1 MMMGQDA
8 LRILLQLRRS
18 RRWLVDEPACL
29 LQGLTLDR
37 EELLREAAIM
47 AQFVHPSVIR
57 LVGVVTTGE
66 PLMIVLEYAGTS
78 TYLMRY
84 WQLRLAFSLA
94 EHGALLSYIKG
105 RDLDDSTL
113 VRFGIDCASGLQYL
127 GQRGFV
133 HR

>member
-1 MMMGQDA
+1 M
-8 LRILLQLRRS
+8 
-18 RRWLVDEPACL
+18 VDEPACL

-84 WQLRLAFSLA
+84 
-94 EHGALLSYIKG
+94 
-105 RDLDDSTL
+105 
-113 VRFGIDCASGLQYL
+113 
-127 GQRGFV
+127 
-133 HR
+133 